1 MSEYFS
7 KYKFYVEP
15 EICNY
20 ECRLWRLTT
29 TLCFY
34 KFTWITIVRAM
45 FCRFEISGG
54 FVAMLQVFGSITN
67 NFLEDTENLTI
78 YLMNETD

>member
-1 MSEYFS
+1 M
-7 KYKFYVEP
+7 
-15 EICNY
+15 
-20 ECRLWRLTT
+20 
-29 TLCFY
+29 
-34 KFTWITIVRAM
+34 RAM